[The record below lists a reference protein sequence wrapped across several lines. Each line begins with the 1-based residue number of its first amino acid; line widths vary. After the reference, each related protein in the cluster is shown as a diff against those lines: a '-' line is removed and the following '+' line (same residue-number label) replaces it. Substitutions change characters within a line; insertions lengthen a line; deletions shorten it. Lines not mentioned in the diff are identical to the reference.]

1 MFEKT
6 ITKESYKML
15 CLIYEEFLQRRET
28 MSKQKATLFN
38 FLPDFVYEHINKQ
51 DCHDCLVELKDND
64 LIELYVDGGFR
75 LKNSAIVYME
85 NRFKK
90 GISEIANFISSLI

>member
-6 ITKESYKML
+6 ITKDSYKML

-28 MSKQKATLFN
+28 MSKQEAIFFN
-38 FLPDFVYEHINKQ
+38 CLPDFIYEHINKL

-64 LIELYVDGGFR
+64 LIKLYIDGGF
-75 LKNSAIVYME
+75 LLNNSAIVYME